1 MNKINLFDRI
11 VLTAD
16 LPDAS
21 FKAGD
26 VGTVVEIYKEGEAF
40 EVEFFAVD
48 RSTLAVRAVV
58 GRLVRPVSSSMVL
71 HIREL
76 VD

>member
-26 VGTVVEIYKEGEAF
+26 VGTVVEIYKEGEVF
-40 EVEFFAVD
+40 EVEFFALYG
-48 RSTLAVRAVV
+48 SALAVRTVV
-58 GRLVRPVSSSMVL
+58 GRSVKPVSSSMVL